1 MTPRVE
7 NTEKR
12 RMHTPMIVVC
22 DLSLTLISGAAPVNV
37 LQNLNFQV
45 EAGESVAVV
54 GPSGSGKTS
63 FLMLLSG
70 LERPSAGSIHVAGH
84 DLSRMDEDGLA
95 RFRQR
100 YVGIVFQNFL
110 LLPALSAED
119 NVALP
124 LELAGIADA
133 RKRAR
138 QALAQ
143 VGLEHRLHHLPSQL
157 SGGEQQRVAVAR
169 AFAGGPALILAD
181 EPTGNLDAATGARV
195 MELLFGLHEDH
206 GTTLL
211 LVTHDPALAA
221 RCQRRMR
228 LTRGHLEEL

>member
-1 MTPRVE
+1 
-7 NTEKR
+7 
-12 RMHTPMIVVC
+12 MHTPMITVH

-37 LQNLNFQV
+37 LQNLSFQV
-45 EAGESVAVV
+45 ESGESVAVV

-63 FLMLLSG
+63 LLMLLSG

-84 DLSRMDEDGLA
+84 DLSSMGEDGLA
-95 RFRQR
+95 RFRQQ

-124 LELAGIADA
+124 LELAGVSDA

-138 QALAQ
+138 QALIQ

-195 MELLFGLHEDH
+195 MELLFALHEEH

-228 LTRGHLEEL
+228 LAGGRMEDV

>member
-1 MTPRVE
+1 
-7 NTEKR
+7 
-12 RMHTPMIVVC
+12 MIVVR

-70 LERPSAGSIHVAGH
+70 LERPSAGNIHVAGH
-84 DLSRMDEDGLA
+84 DLSHMNEDELA
-95 RFRQR
+95 RFRQQH
-100 YVGIVFQNFL
+100 VGIVFQNFL
-110 LLPALSAED
+110 LLPALNAED

-138 QALAQ
+138 QALVQ

-211 LVTHDPALAA
+211 LVTHDPGLAA

>member
-1 MTPRVE
+1 
-7 NTEKR
+7 
-12 RMHTPMIVVC
+12 MHAPMIVVR

-70 LERPSAGSIHVAGH
+70 LERPSAGNIHVAGH
-84 DLSRMDEDGLA
+84 DLSHMNEDELA
-95 RFRQR
+95 RFRQQH
-100 YVGIVFQNFL
+100 VGIVFQNFL
-110 LLPALSAED
+110 LLPALNAED

-138 QALAQ
+138 QALVQ

-211 LVTHDPALAA
+211 LVTHDPGLAA

>member
-1 MTPRVE
+1 
-7 NTEKR
+7 
-12 RMHTPMIVVC
+12 MHAPMIVVR

-84 DLSRMDEDGLA
+84 DLSHMDEDGLA
-95 RFRQR
+95 RFRQQH
-100 YVGIVFQNFL
+100 VGIVFQNFL
-110 LLPALSAED
+110 LLPALNAED

-138 QALAQ
+138 QALVQ

-211 LVTHDPALAA
+211 LVTHDPGLAA

>member
-1 MTPRVE
+1 
-7 NTEKR
+7 
-12 RMHTPMIVVC
+12 MHAPMIVVR

-70 LERPSAGSIHVAGH
+70 LERPSAGNIHVAGH
-84 DLSRMDEDGLA
+84 DLSHMNEDELA
-95 RFRQR
+95 RFRQQH
-100 YVGIVFQNFL
+100 VGIVFQNFL
-110 LLPALSAED
+110 LLPALNAED

-138 QALAQ
+138 QALVQ

>member
-1 MTPRVE
+1 
-7 NTEKR
+7 
-12 RMHTPMIVVC
+12 MHTPMIAVH

-37 LQNLNFQV
+37 LQNLSFQV
-45 EAGESVAVV
+45 ESGESVAVV

-63 FLMLLSG
+63 LLMLLSG

-84 DLSRMDEDGLA
+84 DLSSMGEDGLA
-95 RFRQR
+95 RFRQQ

-124 LELAGIADA
+124 LELAGVSDA

-138 QALAQ
+138 QALIQ

-195 MELLFGLHEDH
+195 MELLFALHEEH

-228 LTRGHLEEL
+228 LAGGRMEDV

>member
-1 MTPRVE
+1 
-7 NTEKR
+7 
-12 RMHTPMIVVC
+12 MIVVR

-84 DLSRMDEDGLA
+84 DLSHMNEDELA
-95 RFRQR
+95 RFRQQH
-100 YVGIVFQNFL
+100 VGIVFQNFL
-110 LLPALSAED
+110 LLPALNAED

-138 QALAQ
+138 QALVQ

-211 LVTHDPALAA
+211 LVTHDPGLAA

>member
-1 MTPRVE
+1 
-7 NTEKR
+7 
-12 RMHTPMIVVC
+12 MIAVQ
-22 DLSLTLISGAAPVNV
+22 DLSLTLISGGTPVNV
-37 LQNLNFQV
+37 LHHLDFQV

-63 FLMLLSG
+63 LLMLLSG
-70 LERPSAGSIHVAGH
+70 LERPTAGSIHVAGH
-84 DLSRMDEDGLA
+84 DISMMDEDGLA

-100 YVGIVFQNFL
+100 FVGIVFQNFL

-143 VGLEHRLHHLPSQL
+143 VGLEHRMHHLPGQL

-169 AFAGGPALILAD
+169 AFAGSPAFILAD

-195 MELLFGLHEDH
+195 MELLFSLHQDH
-206 GTTLL
+206 ATTLV
-211 LVTHDPALAA
+211 LVTHDAVLAS

-228 LTRGHLEEL
+228 LAGGRMEEL

>member
-1 MTPRVE
+1 
-7 NTEKR
+7 
-12 RMHTPMIVVC
+12 MITVH

-37 LQNLNFQV
+37 LQNLSFQV
-45 EAGESVAVV
+45 ESGESVAVV

-63 FLMLLSG
+63 LLMLLSG

-84 DLSRMDEDGLA
+84 DLSSMGEDGLA
-95 RFRQR
+95 RFRQQ

-124 LELAGIADA
+124 LELAGVSDA

-138 QALAQ
+138 QALIQ

-195 MELLFGLHEDH
+195 MELLFALHEEH

-228 LTRGHLEEL
+228 LAGGRMEDV

>member
-1 MTPRVE
+1 
-7 NTEKR
+7 
-12 RMHTPMIVVC
+12 MIVVR

-70 LERPSAGSIHVAGH
+70 LERPSAGNIHVAGH
-84 DLSRMDEDGLA
+84 DLSHMNEDELA
-95 RFRQR
+95 RFRQQH
-100 YVGIVFQNFL
+100 VGIVFQNFL
-110 LLPALSAED
+110 LLPALNAED

-138 QALAQ
+138 QALVQ